1 MQSSARL
8 PKTPYMS
15 TTHHMMMG
23 RGTVPENCGWEG
35 LWLLRREDEALGSF
49 DRWRE
54 ADECQQLWPDLTVKH
69 GGSESLRCR

>member
-8 PKTPYMS
+8 PKTPYIS

-49 DRWRE
+49 DR
-54 ADECQQLWPDLTVKH
+54 
-69 GGSESLRCR
+69 